1 MTVGPNVALFFLI
14 LASFLSYDNLFSV
27 SDSNVQCNTCSR
39 FMLMKVG
46 YAGREKTFLPDHPTL
61 SLSPLPLPR
70 LLSILVVLSSLDIVL
85 CMWY

>member
-1 MTVGPNVALFFLI
+1 MTVGPIVALFFLI

-46 YAGREKTFLPDHPTL
+46 YAGREKTFLSGHPT
-61 SLSPLPLPR
+61 LSPLPLPR